1 MSSEIFTARGTQV
14 LEANFLTIYAK
25 YMAVEEK
32 TLPGFEDGEELTPS
46 QLTLDEGKTTAPSL
60 LNESDLIGLMDKNE
74 IGTDAT
80 IHEHVKTIQDRNYVE
95 KKNNLFYPTQLGLA
109 LLLAYDDI
117 GLNFNNPFLRAT
129 TEK

>member
-1 MSSEIFTARGTQV
+1 MIARRFMANCSKDALLNQQDIKVDVSNEIFTARGTQV
-14 LEANFLTIYAK
+14 VEANFLTIYSK

-80 IHEHVKTIQDRNYVE
+80 IHEHVKTIQD
-95 KKNNLFYPTQLGLA
+95 
-109 LLLAYDDI
+109 
-117 GLNFNNPFLRAT
+117 
-129 TEK
+129 